1 MFGFGLN
8 RMVRLGSNSNHVVR
22 VPEVSLPTAT
32 GITDNSATVG
42 ATLDCKGLAT
52 TWSIEYGAT
61 TAYGSTQAGGTTS
74 VNGAKTVDLVSLTP
88 NVLLHWR
95 FKAVNAEGTAYSTD
109 QTLTPVVP
117 TADLVQRL
125 FKADQPVSQ
134 NLGTK
139 AIDYS
144 AAPVNADIW
153 QTCLY
158 PTALYEL
165 ALNESIAI
173 DWTTDGVKAE
183 FVASIKTGNT
193 ISDLILGA
201 TTNHGIRIY
210 TNQIRIYGFKAD
222 GTTIA
227 DITFTSITTTA
238 NDTFSRYR
246 ITKSGVNIIVEKTI
260 PSDVNFT
267 DAGKLSQTRDVSSFT
282 LGSQTFTKLKPTG
295 GVCYLNLNGYKWA
308 FSEGPDTR
316 HAFSYNSSK
325 RATIGADGQFSLL
338 QNAYCHNAIYGYSS
352 VYYDYSTYKR
362 NSMLAYDENGN
373 PSVSYH
379 AAFFTRYIAREYPA
393 AKSFGRGYAVKLNN
407 SMLAYDQSNTFF
419 DSGNAAIAVY
429 KNTLPSTL
437 NSKIFFDH
445 TNGNELL
452 IYSQAKTLR
461 RPINTANKKGLI
473 VGDSMAADN
482 YWWPVILS
490 NFCGIQ
496 RTTKSF
502 SGRTL
507 STNIQTDLT
516 AQVNATPTLISDKD
530 FIIIEGGF
538 NDFVA
543 NISEATFAS
552 GIASLYAYIRAQNAT
567 ATIFVC
573 GPYNWGNPIADGSVA
588 NTAGM
593 TRNSMRQ
600 AMQDLVNSNSNAYY
614 FDWSLA
620 GVGQADLESAGLHLS
635 SNVGAYN
642 IAKLMYD
649 KIITIY

>member
-8 RMVRLGSNSNHVVR
+8 RKVRLGSNSN
-22 VPEVSLPTAT
+22 
-32 GITDNSATVG
+32 
-42 ATLDCKGLAT
+42 
-52 TWSIEYGAT
+52 
-61 TAYGSTQAGGTTS
+61 
-74 VNGAKTVDLVSLTP
+74 P
-88 NVLLHWR
+88 N
-95 FKAVNAEGTAYSTD
+95 
-109 QTLTPVVP
+109 QIP

-144 AAPVNADIW
+144 ATPVNADIW
-153 QTCLY
+153 QYCLY
-158 PTALYEL
+158 PTASYEL
-165 ALNESIAI
+165 PLNESIAI

-201 TTNHGIRIY
+201 TANHGIRIY
-210 TNQIRIYGFKAD
+210 TTQIRIYGFKAD

-267 DAGKLSQTRDVSSFT
+267 DAGKLSQTKDVSSYS
-282 LGSQTFTKLKPTG
+282 LGSQTFTRLKPTG

-362 NSMLAYDENGN
+362 NSMLAYDEAGN
-373 PSVSYH
+373 SSVSYH
-379 AAFFTRYIAREYPA
+379 ASSFTRYISREYPA
-393 AKSFGRGYAVKLNN
+393 SKSFGRGYAIKLNS
-407 SMLAYDQSNTFF
+407 SMLSYDQGNTFF
-419 DSGNAAIAVY
+419 DSGNVAIGIY
-429 KNTLPSTL
+429 KNTAPSKL

-445 TNGNELL
+445 ANGNELL
-452 IYSQAKTLR
+452 VYSQAKTLK
-461 RPINTANKKGLI
+461 RPINTANKKALI
-473 VGDSMAADN
+473 VGDSMASDG
-482 YWWPVILS
+482 YWWPIVLS
-490 NFCGIQ
+490 NFSGFQ

-507 STNIQTDLT
+507 STNIQSDLSV
-516 AQVNATPTLISDKD
+516 QVSSIPTLISDKD

-538 NDFVA
+538 NDYVA
-543 NISEATFAS
+543 NLSDATFSA
-552 GIASLYAYIRAQNAT
+552 GIASLFAYIRSQNAN
-567 ATIFVC
+567 APIFVC

-600 AMQDLVNSNSNAYY
+600 AMQDLVNANSNAYY

-620 GVGQADLESAGLHLS
+620 GVVQADLESAGLHLS
-635 SNVGAYN
+635 SIVGGYK

-649 KIITIY
+649 KILTIY